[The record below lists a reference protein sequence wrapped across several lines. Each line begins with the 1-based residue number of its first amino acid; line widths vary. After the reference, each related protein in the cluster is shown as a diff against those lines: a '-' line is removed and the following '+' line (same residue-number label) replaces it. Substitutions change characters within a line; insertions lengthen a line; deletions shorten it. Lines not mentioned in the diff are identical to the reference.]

1 MIKEELPDVDLGGL
15 KGMPTT
21 IILYVNNVIK
31 TVVNITQQCMICIAN
46 LE

>member
-15 KGMPTT
+15 KGMPAT
-21 IILYVNNVIK
+21 IILQVNNIIK
-31 TVVNITQQCMICIAN
+31 TVVNITQQYMICIAK